1 VSNAKKNGAK
11 NFAVVNHSVPRAD
24 GVAKVTGTAT
34 YASDITLERMAWAKL
49 LRSPFAHA
57 KILSINIS
65 EAKRQP
71 GVIDVLT
78 GNSLGPLHPYY
89 GHAVKDHPLLAI
101 GKVRFVG
108 EPVAAVIAE
117 DELSAQEALDKIK
130 VAYEELTPVLDVKT
144 ALAPG
149 AVLVHGTDYI
159 GGAFRGFDDFTAF
172 PGSTKNICQD
182 VHVEWGDVDAAFAS
196 AAHIV
201 EGEFYFPMVYAY
213 AMEPYVAV
221 ADYDP
226 NGQLTVYSSAQHPFM
241 VRHDLAEVFD
251 LPLNSVRVIVPYV
264 GGGYGSKSYTKI
276 EPLTA
281 ACSWKV
287 SRPVKLQLNVDEA
300 FLTTR
305 SDDARVYIRTAADRN
320 GKLVAKQATIHLNT
334 GAYAE
339 NSPMVCRKAAN
350 RIVGPYRFPNV
361 KIDCLAIYTN
371 TVPAS
376 SYRGLGAAQI
386 TFPVESQ
393 MDELAHK
400 VGSDSQE
407 FRLRNLAHSGE
418 SIHPGLRPI
427 DADVPGD
434 IRIAAEAL
442 RSNGPLAPKHGR
454 SVCCSCSDAGAH
466 PVTLAMVQV
475 YADGS
480 VSVLSGSTE
489 IGQGSHTVLAQIAAE
504 EMGIPLEKVK
514 VLGTDTAVMLFE
526 RSTGASRTTTLM
538 GRAVMEACREAIAQ
552 CKSMAAEILSVP
564 ASELIEERGGIRH
577 GKEWLTWP
585 EIMERYFQMEGCS
598 IIGRAYLRRAGP
610 FKSVP
615 IFWEI
620 GVVGTEIAL
629 DEETGKISLDT
640 LVTVGDV
647 GLAIHPAM
655 TESQDLGAATMGLGI
670 GLFEELIYDGQQLM
684 NGSMLEYRVPRFSDL
699 ARRVELKLVQNQDG
713 IGPYGAK
720 GGGEGS
726 VNPIGACLANALYQA
741 AGVRIHSLPLTPERV
756 WKALQEKKAQ
766 APVAKEKSSVA
777 PKPRARRTRFRKTRA
792 HKRRA

>member
-1 VSNAKKNGAK
+1 MSTSNE
-11 NFAVVNHSVPRAD
+11 FAVVNHSVPRAD
-24 GVAKVTGTAT
+24 GVAKVTGSAVYT
-34 YASDITLERMAWAKL
+34 SDITLERMAWAKL

-57 KILSINIS
+57 KILSIDAS
-65 EAKRQP
+65 EARRQP
-71 GVIDVLT
+71 GVIDVLM
-78 GNSLGPLHPYY
+78 GSDLGAIHPYY

-101 GKVRFVG
+101 GKVRYVG

-117 DELSAQEALDKIK
+117 SELSAQEALEKIR
-130 VAYEELTPVLDVKT
+130 VEYEELTPVLDVDS
-144 ALAPG
+144 ALAPN
-149 AVLVHGTDYI
+149 ATLVHGMDYI
-159 GGAFRGFDDFTAF
+159 GGAFRGFDDF
-172 PGSTKNICQD
+172 PGGKKNVCQA
-182 VHVEWGDVDAAFAS
+182 VHVEWGDVDAAFAA
-196 AAHIV
+196 AAHVV
-201 EGEFYFPMVYAY
+201 EGEFYFPMIYAY

-221 ADYDP
+221 ADYDAR
-226 NGQLTVYSSAQHPFM
+226 GQLTVHSSAQHPFM

-251 LPLNSVRVIVPYV
+251 LPLNSVRVIVPFV

-287 SRPVKLQLNVDEA
+287 SRPVKLQLSVDEA

-305 SDDARVYIRTAADRN
+305 SDDACVRIRTAVDSD
-320 GKLVAKQATIHLNT
+320 GKLVAKQALIHLNT

-361 KIDCLAIYTN
+361 RIDCLAIYTN

-400 VGSDSQE
+400 IGCEPQE

-434 IRIAAEAL
+434 IRLADEVL
-442 RSNGPLAPKHGR
+442 RANGALAPKHGR
-454 SVCCSCSDAGAH
+454 SVCCSASDAGAH

-475 YADGS
+475 HSDGS
-480 VSVLSGSTE
+480 VSVMSGSTE
-489 IGQGSHTVLAQIAAE
+489 IGQGSHTVLMQIAAE
-504 EMGIPLEKVK
+504 EMGIPLEKVRL
-514 VLGTDTAVMLFE
+514 VGSDTAVTLFE

-552 CKSMAAEILSVP
+552 CKAMAEELLGAP
-564 ASELIEERGGIRH
+564 ASEFVEERGGIRH
-577 GKEWLTWP
+577 GKERLSWP
-585 EIMERYFQMEGCS
+585 EIIERYFQMEGCS

-610 FKSVP
+610 LKSVP

-620 GVVGTEIAL
+620 GVVGVEIAL

-647 GLAIHPAM
+647 GLAINPAM
-655 TESQDLGAATMGLGI
+655 TESQDLGAATMGLGV

-684 NGSMLEYRVPRFSDL
+684 NGTMLEYRVPRFSDL
-699 ARRVELKLVQNQDG
+699 ARRIELKLVQNRDG
-713 IGPYGAK
+713 VGPYGAK

-726 VNPIGACLANALYQA
+726 LNPIGACLANALYQA
-741 AGVRIHSLPLTPERV
+741 TGARVRRLPLTPERV
-756 WKALQEKKAQ
+756 WKALQE
-766 APVAKEKSSVA
+766 
-777 PKPRARRTRFRKTRA
+777 RRTPAPAAQPQPSGGSNTPAAKTRA
-792 HKRRA
+792 

>member
-1 VSNAKKNGAK
+1 
-11 NFAVVNHSVPRAD
+11 VPRAD
-24 GVAKVTGTAT
+24 GVAKVTGSAI

-57 KILSINIS
+57 KILSIDAS
-65 EAKRQP
+65 EARRQP

-78 GNSLGPLHPYY
+78 GDDLGAIHPYY

-101 GKVRFVG
+101 GKVRYVG

-117 DELSAQEALDKIK
+117 NEWSAQEALEKIR
-130 VAYEELTPVLDVKT
+130 VEYEELTSVLDVDS
-144 ALAPG
+144 ALAPN
-149 AVLVHGTDYI
+149 ATLVHGMDYI
-159 GGAFRGFDDFTAF
+159 GGAFRGFDDF
-172 PGSTKNICQD
+172 PGGKENICQS

-196 AAHIV
+196 AAHVV
-201 EGEFYFPMVYAY
+201 EGEFYFPMIYAY

-221 ADYDP
+221 ADYDAK
-226 NGQLTVYSSAQHPFM
+226 GQLTVYSSAQHPFM

-251 LPLNSVRVIVPYV
+251 LPLNSVRVIVPFV

-287 SRPVKLQLNVDEA
+287 SRPVKLQLSVEEA

-305 SDDARVYIRTAADRN
+305 SDDARVRIRTAMDSD
-320 GKLVAKQATIHLNT
+320 GKLVAKQALIHLNT

-361 KIDCLAIYTN
+361 RIDCLAIYTN

-400 VGSDSQE
+400 IGCDPQE

-434 IRIAAEAL
+434 IRLADEAL
-442 RSNGPLAPKHGR
+442 RENGALAPKHGR
-454 SVCCSCSDAGAH
+454 SVCCSASDAGAH

-475 YADGS
+475 HGDGS
-480 VSVLSGSTE
+480 ISVLSGSTE
-489 IGQGSHTVLAQIAAE
+489 IGQGSHTVLMQIAAE
-504 EMGIPLEKVK
+504 EMGVPLEKVRL
-514 VLGTDTAVMLFE
+514 VGSDTAVTLFE

-538 GRAVMEACREAIAQ
+538 GRAVMEACHEAIAQ
-552 CKSMAAEILSVP
+552 CKSMASELLGVP
-564 ASELIEERGGIRH
+564 ASEFADERGGIRH
-577 GKEWLTWP
+577 GKDRMSWA
-585 EIMERYFQMEGCS
+585 EIIERYFQMEGCS

-610 FKSVP
+610 LKSVP

-620 GVVGTEIAL
+620 GVVGVEIAL
-629 DEETGKISLDT
+629 DEETGRISLDT

-647 GLAIHPAM
+647 GLAINPAM
-655 TESQDLGAATMGLGI
+655 TESQDLGAATMGVGV

-684 NGSMLEYRVPRFSDL
+684 NGTMLEYRVPRFSDL
-699 ARRVELKLVQNQDG
+699 ARRIDLKLVQNRDG
-713 IGPYGAK
+713 VGPYGAK

-726 VNPIGACLANALYQA
+726 LNPIGACLANALYQA
-741 AGVRIHSLPLTPERV
+741 TGVRVRRLPLTPERV
-756 WKALQEKKAQ
+756 WKALQERRAQ
-766 APVAKEKSSVA
+766 RPATRT
-777 PKPRARRTRFRKTRA
+777 KPSAGTNIPAAKTRT
-792 HKRRA
+792 

>member
-1 VSNAKKNGAK
+1 MSGPNE
-11 NFAVVNHSVPRAD
+11 FAVVNHSVPRAD
-24 GVAKVTGTAT
+24 GVAKVTGSAIYT
-34 YASDITLERMAWAKL
+34 SDITLERMAWAKL

-57 KILSINIS
+57 KILSIDSS
-65 EAKRQP
+65 EARRHP

-78 GNSLGPLHPYY
+78 GADLGAIHPYY

-101 GKVRFVG
+101 GKVRYVG

-117 DELSAQEALDKIK
+117 SELSAQEALEKIR
-130 VAYEELTPVLDVKT
+130 VEYEELAAVLDVDG
-144 ALAPG
+144 ALAPN
-149 AVLVHGTDYI
+149 ATLVHGMDYI
-159 GGAFRGFDDFTAF
+159 GGAFRGFDDF
-172 PGSTKNICQD
+172 PGGTKNICQA
-182 VHVEWGDVDAAFAS
+182 VHVEWGEVDAAFAS
-196 AAHIV
+196 AAHV
-201 EGEFYFPMVYAY
+201 AEGEFYFPMIYAY

-221 ADYDP
+221 ADYDAR
-226 NGQLTVYSSAQHPFM
+226 GQLTVHSSAQHPFM

-251 LPLNSVRVIVPYV
+251 LPLNSVRVIVPFV

-287 SRPVKLQLNVDEA
+287 SRPVKLQLSVDEA

-305 SDDARVYIRTAADRN
+305 SDDARVRIRTAVGSD
-320 GKLVAKQATIHLNT
+320 GKLTAKQALIHLNT

-361 KIDCLAIYTN
+361 RIDCLAIYTN

-400 VGSDSQE
+400 IGCEPQE

-434 IRIAAEAL
+434 IRLADETL
-442 RSNGPLAPKHGR
+442 RANGALAPKHGR
-454 SVCCSCSDAGAH
+454 SVCCSASDAGAH

-475 YADGS
+475 HSDGS
-480 VSVLSGSTE
+480 VSVMSGSTE
-489 IGQGSHTVLAQIAAE
+489 IGQGSHTVLMQIAAE
-504 EMGIPLEKVK
+504 EMGIPLEKVRL
-514 VLGTDTAVMLFE
+514 VGSDTAVTLFE

-552 CKSMAAEILSVP
+552 CKTMAEELLGVP
-564 ASELIEERGGIRH
+564 ASEFVEERGGIRH
-577 GKEWLTWP
+577 GKERLSWP
-585 EIMERYFQMEGCS
+585 EIIERYFQMEGCS

-610 FKSVP
+610 LKSVP

-620 GVVGTEIAL
+620 GVVGVEIAL

-647 GLAIHPAM
+647 GLAINPAM
-655 TESQDLGAATMGLGI
+655 TESQDLGAATMGLGV

-684 NGSMLEYRVPRFSDL
+684 NGTMLEYRVPRFSDL
-699 ARRVELKLVQNQDG
+699 ARRIELKLVQNRDG
-713 IGPYGAK
+713 VGPYGAK

-726 VNPIGACLANALYQA
+726 LNPIGACLANALYQA
-741 AGVRIHSLPLTPERV
+741 TGARVRRLPLTPERV
-756 WKALQEKKAQ
+756 WKALQEREAQ
-766 APVAKEKSSVA
+766 ASA
-777 PKPRARRTRFRKTRA
+777 ARRKPSGGTNLPDVKTRA
-792 HKRRA
+792 

>member
-1 VSNAKKNGAK
+1 MSNPKKNNGK
-11 NFAVVNHSVPRAD
+11 TFAVVNHSVPRAD

-57 KILSINIS
+57 KILSVDVS
-65 EAKRQP
+65 EARRQP
-71 GVIDVLT
+71 GVIDILT
-78 GNSLGPLHPYY
+78 GNELGPLHPYY

-108 EPVAAVIAE
+108 EPVAAVIGE

-130 VAYEELTPVLDVKT
+130 VDYEELTPVLDVNT

-149 AVLVHGTDYI
+149 AVLVHGMEYI
-159 GGAFRGFDDFTAF
+159 GGAFRGFDDFNIF
-172 PGSTKNICQD
+172 PGGTKNICQA

-281 ACSWKV
+281 ACSWKI
-287 SRPVKLQLNVDEA
+287 SRPVKLQLNVEEA

-305 SDDARVYIRTAADRN
+305 SDDARVYIRTAVDRS

-361 KIDCLAIYTN
+361 KVNCLAIYTN

-393 MDELAHK
+393 MDELALK
-400 VGSDSQE
+400 IGCDPQE

-504 EMGIPLEKVK
+504 EMGVPLEKVK

-552 CKSMAAEILSVP
+552 CKTMAAEVLGIP
-564 ASELIEERGGIRH
+564 TSELIEERGGIRH
-577 GKEWLTWP
+577 GKDRLTWP

-598 IIGRAYLRRAGP
+598 IIGRAYLRRSGP

-620 GVVGTEIAL
+620 GVVGAEIAL

-655 TESQDLGAATMGLGI
+655 TESQDLGAATMGLGV

-684 NGSMLEYRVPRFSDL
+684 NGTMLEYRVPRFSDL

-713 IGPYGAK
+713 VGPYGAK

-741 AGVRIHSLPLTPERV
+741 AGVRIRSLPLTPERV

-766 APVAKEKSSVA
+766 PPVAQKKSSVA
-777 PKPRARRTRFRKTRA
+777 PKPRARRTRVRKTRVP
-792 HKRRA
+792 KRRA

>member
-1 VSNAKKNGAK
+1 
-11 NFAVVNHSVPRAD
+11 
-24 GVAKVTGTAT
+24 
-34 YASDITLERMAWAKL
+34 MAWAKL

-57 KILSINIS
+57 KILSIDAS
-65 EAKRQP
+65 EARRQP

-78 GNSLGPLHPYY
+78 GSDLGAIHPYY

-101 GKVRFVG
+101 GKVRYVG

-117 DELSAQEALDKIK
+117 SELSGQEALEKIR
-130 VAYEELTPVLDVKT
+130 VEYEELTPVLDVDS
-144 ALAPG
+144 ALAPN
-149 AVLVHGTDYI
+149 ATLVHGMDYI
-159 GGAFRGFDDFTAF
+159 GGAFRGFDDF
-172 PGSTKNICQD
+172 PGGTKNICQS

-196 AAHIV
+196 AAHVV
-201 EGEFYFPMVYAY
+201 EGEFYFPMIYAY

-221 ADYDP
+221 ADYDAK
-226 NGQLTVYSSAQHPFM
+226 GQLTVFSSAQHPFM

-251 LPLNSVRVIVPYV
+251 LPLNSVRVIVPFV

-281 ACSWKV
+281 ACSWKI
-287 SRPVKLQLNVDEA
+287 SRPVKLQLSVEEA

-305 SDDARVYIRTAADRN
+305 SDDARVRIRTAVDSG
-320 GKLVAKQATIHLNT
+320 GKLVAKQALIHLNT

-361 KIDCLAIYTN
+361 RIDCLAIYTN

-393 MDELAHK
+393 MDELAHEI
-400 VGSDSQE
+400 GCDPQE

-434 IRIAAEAL
+434 IRLADEVL
-442 RSNGPLAPKHGR
+442 RANGAMAPKHGR
-454 SVCCSCSDAGAH
+454 SVCCSASDAGAH

-475 YADGS
+475 HSDGS
-480 VSVLSGSTE
+480 VSVMSGSTE
-489 IGQGSHTVLAQIAAE
+489 IGQGSHTVLMQIAAE
-504 EMGIPLEKVK
+504 EMGIPLEKVRL
-514 VLGTDTAVMLFE
+514 VGSDTAVTLFE

-552 CKSMAAEILSVP
+552 CKTMAEELLGVP
-564 ASELIEERGGIRH
+564 AGEFVEERGGIGH
-577 GKEWLTWP
+577 GKDRLSWP
-585 EIMERYFQMEGCS
+585 EIIERYFQMEGCS
-598 IIGRAYLRRAGP
+598 IIGRAYLRRAGAL
-610 FKSVP
+610 KSVP

-620 GVVGTEIAL
+620 GVVGVEIAL

-647 GLAIHPAM
+647 GLAINPAM
-655 TESQDLGAATMGLGI
+655 TESQDLGAATMGLGV

-684 NGSMLEYRVPRFSDL
+684 NGTMLEYRVPRFSDL
-699 ARRVELKLVQNQDG
+699 ARRIELKLVQNRDG
-713 IGPYGAK
+713 VGPYGAK

-726 VNPIGACLANALYQA
+726 LNPIGACLANALYQA
-741 AGVRIHSLPLTPERV
+741 TGARVRRLPLTPERV
-756 WKALQEKKAQ
+756 WKALQERKTPAPAAGPKASGGTNIPS
-766 APVAKEKSSVA
+766 A
-777 PKPRARRTRFRKTRA
+777 KTRA
-792 HKRRA
+792 